1 MSHRTGRLAELFWG
15 SGTIKMFDEYRS
27 EDFFLHRKRSFF
39 YLSFDFASFF
49 FCGTNRVGNGY
60 ESMGL
65 AAA

>member
-15 SGTIKMFDEYRS
+15 SGTIKTFNEYRS
-27 EDFFLHRKRSFF
+27 EDFFLHGKRSFF
-39 YLSFDFASFF
+39 TCLLILLLFF
-49 FCGTNRVGNGY
+49 LCGTNRVVNGY